1 MLKGKLR
8 KRKRRCKL
16 DWPYIEKQNG
26 FTNQLYLLIVCSSGK
41 NEKASFCYKN
51 CLFDLLSWTE
61 IMRTVTT
68 SNILYAIYVPSKFK

>member
-41 NEKASFCYKN
+41 KEKASFCYSN
-51 CLFDLLSWTE
+51 CLFNWLMMDE
-61 IMRTVTT
+61 YNAV
-68 SNILYAIYVPSKFK
+68 SNYFE